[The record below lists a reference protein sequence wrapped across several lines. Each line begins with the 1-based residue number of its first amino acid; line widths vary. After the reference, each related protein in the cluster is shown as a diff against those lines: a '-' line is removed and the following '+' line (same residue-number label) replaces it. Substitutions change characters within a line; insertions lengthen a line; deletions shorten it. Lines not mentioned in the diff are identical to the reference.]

1 MKTGTTISVFL
12 AKAVAVVLLTT
23 LIPGPD
29 SGRRCLTEE
38 KGDIKMK
45 IKQLL
50 IGILAVGLIA
60 TPAFAQAAAID
71 PTNLPSEVVLFKNVK
86 VFNGIDDDLIDVDV
100 LVVGNKI
107 KKVAKDIPASGSYEV
122 DVRQERVREIPV
134 HMPMDR
140 TYLIKVIDKEGKA
153 ETKKVAVTV
162 IDGGGRTLM
171 PGIIE
176 AHQHFMLSMPNSAQF
191 NTHDII
197 YIAAAGA
204 EEARRYLMR
213 GWTTVRDIG
222 GPAMGIQRAIDDGRI
237 IGPRIYPSGPIVG
250 QTSGHGDMRDYVD
263 PHPNMIEYK
272 QPFFEHFSFVADGP
286 AEVQRAVRESL
297 RRGAVQIKVMAGG
310 GVSSTYDPLYTIQY
324 SPEEFRAATEAA
336 KDYGTYVAVHAY
348 NDTAIIRAIE
358 NGVKVIEHGTLMT
371 EKSAKIMKEK
381 GIFLSPNC
389 QVLNLPEEA
398 VAFLNPTQRAKFFE
412 AKEGLDRQMK
422 LAKEYGLKVAFGT
435 DMFGSPDNFE
445 NTPKEFTCRAKY
457 FTRFEIL
464 KQATS
469 INAELLAMTGPRNP
483 YQEGPLGVIQEGAY
497 ADLLVIDGN
506 PLEDISIMTDPE
518 NNFKIIMK
526 DGKIYKNTLQ

>member
-1 MKTGTTISVFL
+1 MKKLALIVSVLPFFLTITTFSH
-12 AKAVAVVLLTT
+12 
-23 LIPGPD
+23 
-29 SGRRCLTEE
+29 
-38 KGDIKMK
+38 
-45 IKQLL
+45 
-50 IGILAVGLIA
+50 
-60 TPAFAQAAAID
+60 AID
-71 PTNLPSEVVLFKNVK
+71 TIPSEVTLFKNVNI
-86 VFNGIDDDLIDVDV
+86 FDGTSDLLKEGYDV
-100 LVVGNKI
+100 LVVRNKI
-107 KKVAKDIPASGSYEV
+107 HKIGQDIPNSGTYEI
-122 DVRQERVREIPV
+122 DVQQKMVKEISV
-134 HMPMDR
+134 HIPMDR
-140 TYLIKVIDKEGKA
+140 TYSVTVLDKEGKA
-153 ETKKVAVTV
+153 EKKNVAVNV

-176 AHQHFMLSMPNSAQF
+176 AHNHLMLSMPNSAQF

-197 YIAAAGA
+197 YVSSAGA
-204 EEARRYLMR
+204 EEARRFMMR

-222 GPAMGIQRAIDDGRI
+222 GPSMGIQRAIDDGRI
-237 IGPRIYPSGPIVG
+237 IGPRIYPSGPIIG

-272 QPFFEHFSFVADGP
+272 QPFFEYFSFIADGP

-324 SPEEFRAATEAA
+324 SEEEFRAATEAA

-348 NDTAIIRAIE
+348 NDTAIARAIE

-371 EKSAKIMKEK
+371 EKSAKLMKEK
-381 GIFLSPNC
+381 DIWLSPNC

-398 VAFLNPTQRAKFFE
+398 VAFLNPVQRAKFFE

-435 DMFGSPDNFE
+435 DMFGSRENFE
-445 NTPKEFTCRAKY
+445 NTPKEFTCRAEY
-457 FTRFEIL
+457 FTPLEIL

-497 ADLLVIDGN
+497 ADLLIIDGN

-518 NNFKIIMK
+518 KNFRIIMK
-526 DGKIYKNTLQ
+526 DGKVYKNTL